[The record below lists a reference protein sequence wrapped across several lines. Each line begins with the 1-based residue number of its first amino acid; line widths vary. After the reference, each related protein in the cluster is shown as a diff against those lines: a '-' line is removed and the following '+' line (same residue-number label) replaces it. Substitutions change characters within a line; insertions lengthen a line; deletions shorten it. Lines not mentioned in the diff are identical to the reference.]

1 MKIKTCKNGNS
12 CLNRYPTCFQ
22 VFTSLPDSALSLGA
36 SRHLE
41 EKIDEV
47 CWLVCQKR
55 YLDQRERPVFQDHCV
70 YKLFRIFCLLAEL
83 VPDDSTDFHDCFQVK
98 IILKL

>member
-1 MKIKTCKNGNS
+1 
-12 CLNRYPTCFQ
+12 

-36 SRHLE
+36 LRDLE

-55 YLDQRERPVFQDHCV
+55 YLDQRARPVFQDHCV

-98 IILKL
+98 IILKLYFTLYL